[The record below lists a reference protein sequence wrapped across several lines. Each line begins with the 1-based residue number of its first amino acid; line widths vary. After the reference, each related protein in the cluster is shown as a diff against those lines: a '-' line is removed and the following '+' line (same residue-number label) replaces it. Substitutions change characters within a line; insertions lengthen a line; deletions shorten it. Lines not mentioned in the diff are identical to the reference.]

1 MTLADFL
8 KKDPRKHPISQTR
21 RPWLPRGSGLE
32 SRTCPRS
39 EDPESPHPSLAS
51 ESRNK
56 RGSPSPNSEPGCPSA
71 LYATPAPGSCRSRP
85 VRCVW
90 ALPRPPPPGG
100 VDAAPPPLRTPPL
113 GLFAAPVISALGSC
127 PMAGA
132 SNPPRNRRSRPRRPH
147 SPLPT
152 RVRPARPF
160 PLCSS
165 PVSSGQKGSLWFL
178 PLSLILLS
186 LIEVQ
191 YWVTLSHS
199 SRHLSKGWSLKAFTV
214 CKYRIFNNTGSNLMF
229 SELNYWIR
237 LKIRPPGRI

>member
-1 MTLADFL
+1 M
-8 KKDPRKHPISQTR
+8 PE
-21 RPWLPRGSGLE
+21 RPL
-32 SRTCPRS
+32 CHPRS
-39 EDPESPHPSLAS
+39 RQLQKPTGSLRLSP
-51 ESRNK
+51 
-56 RGSPSPNSEPGCPSA
+56 
-71 LYATPAPGSCRSRP
+71 
-85 VRCVW
+85 
-90 ALPRPPPPGG
+90 
-100 VDAAPPPLRTPPL
+100 AAPPASGWCGRRPSTAADPAA
-113 GLFAAPVISALGSC
+113 GALFAAPVISALGSC

-186 LIEVQ
+186 LTEVQ

-199 SRHLSKGWSLKAFTV
+199 SRYLSKG
-214 CKYRIFNNTGSNLMF
+214 
-229 SELNYWIR
+229 
-237 LKIRPPGRI
+237 